1 MNIKEVKINGFGKL
15 ENRNIALDKHMNIIY
30 GKNEA
35 GKSTFLKFIDGMLY
49 GLSKNKNGE
58 IISDMEK
65 YRPWENVSFSGKIKY
80 EMDNGNIYEVY
91 RDFNKKNPIIYNEF
105 GENISDTF
113 KKDKSRGITFFEEQ
127 SQISEDLYT
136 NTAIVGQE
144 KIRLKSASQI
154 SLVNRITNLA
164 TTGDDVISYKDTIER
179 IKNKQLE
186 VIGSDRT
193 TQKPI
198 NRINSQIEYLT
209 KEKVKLEQYKN
220 NYANSESKR
229 DELDKYLEEEK
240 RKLQILKI
248 EKDNLDKNSKI
259 ESEIDLLKNNM
270 LDIKKKLS
278 TLKQESTDRT
288 YHKGNYL
295 KDIVLTIILTILIC
309 VSWIFLKE
317 FNSKLIITG
326 VLSIFIFMIL
336 IKGVIRIRKNRL
348 IAYKQIINAGNINSE
363 INILNESYTE
373 LSIKYNE
380 KVEMLDSI
388 VESQYND
395 LIAQYDS
402 KEEQDYINTI
412 FDMSEKEITEEIE
425 KMSNSIYET
434 DVKIR
439 LLKQDIENSN
449 QKIEQLIQ
457 LEEQLD
463 YLYSEKRKL
472 EGLNNIY
479 NMTKICI
486 EEAYLDIKKSISP
499 KYKNNISS
507 IINEVSKGK
516 YSRVEI
522 NDDNIMV
529 ETEYGEMVP
538 INLLSTGTI
547 DQIFLSL
554 RLSVLDEITSETLP
568 VFFDETFAF
577 FDDDR
582 LENIINYLR
591 EYHKSRQICI
601 FTCSKREIDIL
612 ENMGVEY
619 NLIKM

>member
-1 MNIKEVKINGFGKL
+1 LNIEEVKINGFGKL
-15 ENRNIALDKHMNIIY
+15 ENRDIAFDKHMNIIY

-58 IISDMEK
+58 LISDMEK

-80 EMDNGNIYEVY
+80 QMDNGNIYEVY

-113 KKDKSRGITFFEEQ
+113 KKDKSKGITFFEEQ
-127 SQISEDLYT
+127 SQISEDLYI

-154 SLVNRITNLA
+154 SLVNKIINLA
-164 TTGDDVISYKDTIER
+164 TTGDDVISFKDTIER
-179 IKNKQLE
+179 IRSKQLE
-186 VIGSDRT
+186 EIGSDRT

-198 NRINSQIEYLT
+198 NRINSQIEHLT
-209 KEKVKLEQYKN
+209 KEKIKLEQYKN

-229 DELDKYLEEEK
+229 DELDKYIEK
-240 RKLQILKI
+240 EKGELQILKL

-259 ESEIDLLKNNM
+259 ESEIDLLKNNK
-270 LDIKKKLS
+270 LDVKKKMS
-278 TLKQESTDRT
+278 NLKQVSVDGTNHREN
-288 YHKGNYL
+288 GL
-295 KDIVLTIILTILIC
+295 KYIILALILVICIC
-309 VSWIFLKE
+309 VSWIYLK
-317 FNSKLIITG
+317 NYYSKIIITG
-326 VLSIFIFMIL
+326 ILVILVLVIL
-336 IKGVIRIRKNRL
+336 IKEVIRVRKDRL

-363 INILNESYTE
+363 INILNETYKE

-388 VESQYND
+388 VESQYNE
-395 LIAQYDS
+395 LIAQCES
-402 KEEQDYINTI
+402 KAEQDYINTI
-412 FDMSEKEITEEIE
+412 FDMAEKEMTEEIE
-425 KMSNSIYET
+425 RKSNNIYEA
-434 DVKIR
+434 DVNMR

-463 YLYSEKRKL
+463 YLFSEKKKL
-472 EGLNNIY
+472 EDLNDIY
-479 NMTKICI
+479 NMTKKCI
-486 EEAYLDIKKSISP
+486 EEAYLNIKKSVSP
-499 KYKNNISS
+499 KYKNNISA
-507 IINEVSKGK
+507 ILNEVSKGK

-522 NDDNIMV
+522 NDDKIMV

-538 INLLSTGTI
+538 INMLSTGTI

-554 RLSVLDEITSETLP
+554 RLSMLDEITSEKIP

-582 LENIINYLR
+582 LEGIINYLR
-591 EYHKSRQICI
+591 EYHKDRQICI
-601 FTCSKREIDIL
+601 FTCSKREINIL
-612 ENMGVEY
+612 ENLGMEY
-619 NLIKM
+619 NLIKL

>member
-1 MNIKEVKINGFGKL
+1 MNIEEVKINGFGKL
-15 ENRNIALDKHMNIIY
+15 ENRDIAFDKHMNIIY

-58 IISDMEK
+58 LISDMEK

-80 EMDNGNIYEVY
+80 QMDNGNIYEVY

-113 KKDKSRGITFFEEQ
+113 KKDKSKGITFFEEQ
-127 SQISEDLYT
+127 SQISEDLYI

-154 SLVNRITNLA
+154 SLVNKIINLA
-164 TTGDDVISYKDTIER
+164 TTGDDVISFKDTIER
-179 IKNKQLE
+179 IRSKQLE
-186 VIGSDRT
+186 EIGSDRT

-198 NRINSQIEYLT
+198 NRINSQIEHLT
-209 KEKVKLEQYKN
+209 KEKIKLEQYKN

-229 DELDKYLEEEK
+229 DELDKYIEK
-240 RKLQILKI
+240 EKGELQILKL

-259 ESEIDLLKNNM
+259 ESEIDLLKNNK
-270 LDIKKKLS
+270 LDVKKKMS
-278 TLKQESTDRT
+278 NLKQVSVDGTNHREN
-288 YHKGNYL
+288 GL
-295 KDIVLTIILTILIC
+295 KYIILALILVICIC
-309 VSWIFLKE
+309 VSWIYLK
-317 FNSKLIITG
+317 NYYSKIIITG
-326 VLSIFIFMIL
+326 ILVILVLVIL
-336 IKGVIRIRKNRL
+336 IKEVIRVRKDRL

-363 INILNESYTE
+363 INILNETYKE

-388 VESQYND
+388 VESQYNE
-395 LIAQYDS
+395 LIAQCES
-402 KEEQDYINTI
+402 KAEQDYINTI
-412 FDMSEKEITEEIE
+412 FDMAEKEMTEEIE
-425 KMSNSIYET
+425 RKSNNIYEA
-434 DVKIR
+434 DVNMR

-463 YLYSEKRKL
+463 YLFSEKKKL
-472 EGLNNIY
+472 EDLNDIY
-479 NMTKICI
+479 NMTKKCI
-486 EEAYLDIKKSISP
+486 EEAYLNIKKSVSP
-499 KYKNNISS
+499 KYKNNISA
-507 IINEVSKGK
+507 ILNEVSKGK

-522 NDDNIMV
+522 NDDKIMV

-538 INLLSTGTI
+538 INMLSTGTI

-554 RLSVLDEITSETLP
+554 RLSMLDEITSEKIP

-582 LENIINYLR
+582 LEGIINYLR
-591 EYHKSRQICI
+591 EYHKDRQICI
-601 FTCSKREIDIL
+601 FTCSKREINIL
-612 ENMGVEY
+612 ENLGMEY
-619 NLIKM
+619 NLIKL

>member
-15 ENRNIALDKHMNIIY
+15 ENRDIAFDKHMNIIY

-58 IISDMEK
+58 LISDMEK

-80 EMDNGNIYEVY
+80 QMDNGNIYEVY

-113 KKDKSRGITFFEEQ
+113 KKDKSKGITFFEGQ
-127 SQISEDLYT
+127 SQISEDLYI

-154 SLVNRITNLA
+154 SLVNKIINLA

-179 IKNKQLE
+179 IRNKQLE
-186 VIGSDRT
+186 EIGSDRT

-209 KEKVKLEQYKN
+209 KEKIKLEQYKN

-229 DELDKYLEEEK
+229 DELDKYIEKEK
-240 RKLQILKI
+240 RELQILKL

-259 ESEIDLLKNNM
+259 ESEIDLLKNNK
-270 LDIKKKLS
+270 LDIKKKMS
-278 TLKQESTDRT
+278 SLKQVSVDETNHREN
-288 YHKGNYL
+288 GL
-295 KDIVLTIILTILIC
+295 KYIILALILVICIC
-309 VSWIFLKE
+309 VSWIYLK
-317 FNSKLIITG
+317 NYYSKIIITG
-326 VLSIFIFMIL
+326 ILVILVLVIL
-336 IKGVIRIRKNRL
+336 AKEVIRVRKDRL

-363 INILNESYTE
+363 INILNETYNE
-373 LSIKYNE
+373 LSIKYDE

-388 VESQYND
+388 VESQYNE
-395 LIAQYDS
+395 LIAQCES
-402 KEEQDYINTI
+402 KAEQDYINTI
-412 FDMSEKEITEEIE
+412 FDMAEKEITEEIE
-425 KMSNSIYET
+425 RKSNNIYEA
-434 DVKIR
+434 DVNMR

-463 YLYSEKRKL
+463 YLFSEKKKL
-472 EGLNNIY
+472 EDLNDIY
-479 NMTKICI
+479 NMTKKCI
-486 EEAYLDIKKSISP
+486 EEAYLNIKKSVSP
-499 KYKNNISS
+499 KYKNNISA
-507 IINEVSKGK
+507 ILNEVSKGK

-522 NDDNIMV
+522 NDDKIMV

-538 INLLSTGTI
+538 INMLSTGTI

-554 RLSVLDEITSETLP
+554 RLSMLDEITSEKIP

-582 LENIINYLR
+582 LESIINYLR
-591 EYHKSRQICI
+591 EYHKDRQICI
-601 FTCSKREIDIL
+601 FTCSKREINIL
-612 ENMGVEY
+612 ENLGMEY
-619 NLIKM
+619 NLIKL